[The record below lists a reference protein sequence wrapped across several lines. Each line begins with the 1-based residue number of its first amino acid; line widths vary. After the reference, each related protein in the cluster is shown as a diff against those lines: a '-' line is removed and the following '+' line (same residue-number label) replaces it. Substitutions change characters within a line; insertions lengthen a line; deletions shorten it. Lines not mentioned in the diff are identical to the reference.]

1 MRIVT
6 TSLHHPA
13 VVDALDFGPFDRLHA
28 SATAPGSISVAVVV
42 DRFEDW
48 LSW

>member
-1 MRIVT
+1 
-6 TSLHHPA
+6 
-13 VVDALDFGPFDRLHA
+13 LHA